1 MAALIL
7 AHDWSATPLGPI
19 GGWPQSLRSIVD
31 FVLDSP
37 FPNLICWGPELTCIY
52 NDAYRPLLGAR
63 HSVLGK
69 PLLEAWPEAKHV
81 IESLATKAWTG
92 EASRFNQMEF
102 VLTRNGQPERAWF
115 TYAFSPLR
123 DETGA
128 IVGALNT
135 GIEVTEAVRVEE
147 GSQRRYD
154 ALLSSVADLAYVFG
168 LDHRFTYAN
177 QATLAMWGKTSDE
190 AIGKN
195 CLELGYPEWH
205 AAMHDREIDRV
216 IEKKEPVKG
225 EVPFTGACGRRVY
238 EYIFVPILG
247 PDGTVEAVGGT
258 SRDVTERKRREER
271 DNFLVAL
278 SDALR
283 LIANSS
289 DIIETASRML
299 GTHFGV
305 GRCGYGEVDAAQ
317 ECFTVRRD
325 WTDGEMPS
333 LVGTLRVDDFGTDVA
348 DEYRAGRTVRMND
361 AFRDSRSCGAEDAYA
376 DVGDV
381 RSGIGVPLIKR
392 GRLAAIFYL
401 HLMTPRAWTD
411 EEVAL
416 VEEVAERTWEAV
428 ERSRAERALRR
439 GQELQRMTIEA
450 GRIGTWDLNLDTQE
464 VDLGPQMAD
473 LMGFGSSAMHVPAH
487 RWQDAVF
494 ADDLHVMLASLKK
507 SMQTREPFEMEF
519 RIRRPDGAERW
530 LYSRATIVADAFGIL
545 HGYGATIDITER
557 KRAEADLEAASRA
570 KDEFLAM
577 LGHELRNP
585 LAPIVT
591 ALQLMRMQNPDA
603 LVRERRIIETQVR
616 HMTGLVDDLLD
627 VSRITRGK
635 ITLKKVPIDIG
646 EVVARAIETA
656 EPLIEKHQ
664 QIVQKA
670 IENHLTVDGDAR
682 RLVQVVTNLLTNA
695 ARYSPPQR
703 TIRVTARAEGHDA
716 VLRIRD
722 EGYGIEP
729 DLLPRIFDLFTQ
741 SAQSIERAEGGL
753 GLGLALVKNLVNLHD
768 GSVEVYSE
776 GRDYGSEFIVRLP
789 LLQKPFASE
798 STADA
803 DSQTP
808 AANKQPS
815 GLKVLIVDDYADAA
829 ESLAELLK
837 MDGYEVCV
845 VYDGAAALEA
855 AAEFQPA
862 VALVDI
868 GLPVMDG
875 YEVAR
880 HLRSMP
886 ALKKLTLVALTG
898 YGQENDRRRAR
909 DAGFDE
915 HLVKP
920 LDPMKIGELIE
931 GFTKKQSLP

>member
-1 MAALIL
+1 MNRPE
-7 AHDWSATPLGPI
+7 SATDFT
-19 GGWPQSLRSIVD
+19 PQSSA
-31 FVLDSP
+31 
-37 FPNLICWGPELTCIY
+37 C
-52 NDAYRPLLGAR
+52 
-63 HSVLGK
+63 H
-69 PLLEAWPEAKHV
+69 
-81 IESLATKAWTG
+81 G
-92 EASRFNQMEF
+92 EM
-102 VLTRNGQPERAWF
+102 T
-115 TYAFSPLR
+115 
-123 DETGA
+123 
-128 IVGALNT
+128 
-135 GIEVTEAVRVEE
+135 
-147 GSQRRYD
+147 QRRYE
-154 ALLSSVADLAYVFG
+154 ALLSSVTDFAYIFD
-168 LDHRFTYAN
+168 LDHRFIYAN
-177 QATLAMWGKTSDE
+177 RATLEMLGKTWRE
-190 AIGKN
+190 VAGRN
-195 CLELGYPEWH
+195 CLEIGYPEWH

-216 IEKKEPVKG
+216 VETKEPVRG
-225 EVPFTGACGRRVY
+225 EVPFTGAHGRGIY
-238 EYIFVPILG
+238 EYIFVPILRA
-247 PDGTVEAVGGT
+247 DGSVEAVGGT
-258 SRDVTERKRREER
+258 TRDVTERKRREER

-283 LIANSS
+283 LIASS
-289 DIIETASRML
+289 ADIIETASRML
-299 GTHFGV
+299 GTYLGA
-305 GRCGYGEVDAAQ
+305 GRCGYGEVDPAQ
-317 ECFTVRRD
+317 ETFTVRRD

-333 LVGTLRVDDFGTDVA
+333 LAGTLRIMNFTENIVA
-348 DEYRAGRTVRMND
+348 EYRAGHTVRMD
-361 AFRDSRSCGAEDAYA
+361 DTYRDPRSRAAEDAYA
-376 DVGDV
+376 DAGGV

-392 GRLAAIFYL
+392 GHLAAIFYV
-401 HLMTPRAWTD
+401 HQTTPREWRD

-450 GRIGTWDLNLDTQE
+450 GRIGTWDLNLESRE

-473 LMGFGSSAMHVPAH
+473 LMGFGSSSMHVPAR

-494 ADDLHVMLASLKK
+494 ADDLHVMLAALKK

-519 RIRRPDGAERW
+519 RIRRPDDAERW
-530 LYSRATIVADAFGIL
+530 LYSRATIVADSFGTL
-545 HGYGATIDITER
+545 HAYGATIDITER
-557 KRAEADLEAASRA
+557 KRAEADLEAAIRA

-591 ALQLMRMQNPDA
+591 ALQLMRMQNPDT

-635 ITLKKVPIDIG
+635 ITLKKAPVDIG

-703 TIRVTARAEGHDA
+703 TIRVTAGAEGREI

-768 GSVEVYSE
+768 GSVEARSE
-776 GRDYGSEFIVRLP
+776 GRDCGSEFIVRLP
-789 LLQKPFASE
+789 LLQQPFANE
-798 STADA
+798 SMSDA
-803 DSQTP
+803 DSQAP
-808 AANKQPS
+808 GANKQPG
-815 GLKVLIVDDYADAA
+815 GLKVLIIDDYVDAA

-837 MDGYEVCV
+837 MDGYEVRV

-880 HLRSMP
+880 HLRNMP
-886 ALKKLTLVALTG
+886 HRKKLTLVALTG

-920 LDPMKIGELIE
+920 LDPMKIGELLAR
-931 GFTKKQSLP
+931 FTDGHDA